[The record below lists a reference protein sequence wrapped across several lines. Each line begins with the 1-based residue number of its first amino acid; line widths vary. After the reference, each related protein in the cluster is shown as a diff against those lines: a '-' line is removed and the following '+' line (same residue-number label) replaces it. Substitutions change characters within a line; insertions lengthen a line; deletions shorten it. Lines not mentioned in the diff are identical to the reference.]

1 MDNNKIVTPSFVV
14 DTTLPDWIRTPD
26 NVISEGISTI
36 LEGSQVL
43 RTRYRSENH
52 KNFINFMEKSAESQE
67 RFGFGQDI
75 LQNLLKYRD
84 FDNYSK
90 EIVQYNILKVNGFI
104 GGSED
109 YVAPL
114 LTSDDVPI
122 LAVEPQGLA
131 QQILSGILPK
141 DDDLILS
148 EDETE
153 EIELVDGY
161 GFPEE
166 NGVIL
171 INDEVILYRRRE
183 GNRLLELQR
192 GASATTI
199 LPTFRDSG
207 QYLYSEPSKHY
218 AGSVVINLSVLFLV
232 SMLDTIH
239 KTYTVGIDSERIVP
253 EVNRSIV
260 LQNIKDFFRSKGSK
274 LGIKSLFKF
283 LFAENDVDVFY
294 PGDRMIK
301 PSVSTW
307 NESLIMRT
315 VPVPEVFCNP
325 EENYTTP
332 EKGIGSVIQFKSY
345 RAKVTDRYGKVTDY
359 NSDEVFAEGVIEYAS
374 EYQYEDETQY
384 ELYLNKDEYEGN
396 VISNPNTKLT
406 RDIFG
411 IDTNES
417 RRDRFT
423 ITVETTLGFP
433 DEGVIFIDN
442 EAICYKNKTP
452 NQFLNCTRGYIGVES
467 PHLSGTRVY
476 GPFYVEL
483 RFKDKDGV
491 EQVSRSWP
499 KGIVEKV
506 DILDGGLLHSREEVV
521 LNGYTGLLDPREQIL
536 CTIKNETIYTVAG
549 LDKPIEAIGYNRP
562 SVLSMSGYKESY
574 KFNPTSITS
583 NLEYTFIENVDDVL
597 ASQDA
602 RDINDGTM
610 PYLSYKTHGVDSI
623 YFNDDYV
630 FVSSSGFPSYTMGT
644 FNRNNCPIE
653 CKIGTSMTDDSV
665 FAVIPRRHLIQDNIN
680 AITYKGTDTIGI
692 FVDGVR
698 AFSNVSPQRLVQGTI
713 GSYKIIK
720 KGSGYKNPTVLVD
733 GQPNVAKAVVSEVDG
748 SILEI
753 KRVSSPNYTINPPV
767 KIVSGQGAAATGK
780 FDKFGRIIEV
790 NIDSIGSYYKDEPT
804 VVAVDRTG
812 KGKGALLKANVANGY
827 VQSVIVVNSGI
838 DYDDKATV
846 FEFYPVGSGADIKGI
861 TQYFEVNRPV
871 EIEKYNCDTNTDVWM
886 FDKGNGFLYE
896 SPGFMGDTTPIT
908 KTTFG
913 YTVSPKQLR
922 EQMKDFGESHSPI
935 LGWAFDGNPIYGPFG
950 YWNGTDDRN
959 GIRQMRSGYVKRIG
973 RSIIVPGG
981 SDTIASDPPSVGD
994 YPMGYFVQDYA
1005 YEPFTVAEEGGEV
1018 QPSDYLASEIPEFT
1032 TTELD
1037 QLIELDNST
1046 IVRKPP
1052 NWVLDENN
1060 GRLCNTPEFPKSL
1073 YPDGVYCYFIS
1084 VEADKETPEY
1094 PYIIGKT
1101 FNSRPISQNI
1111 QAITKRKLTPLP
1123 RSVVYSSL
1131 MYDDTPLVFDFQN
1144 VERLRNMS
1152 MKTGDE
1158 SYELRISNVT
1168 EGSINS
1174 IVVQDGNIDNR
1185 RVGDQLYFDNEG
1197 TSGGGSQAVISE
1209 VFGRD
1214 IEQTQGNTISTK
1226 VISHYQ
1232 RLDLSINNEFYTFNV
1247 DSLYDTFS
1255 VNNTSKVR
1263 AISYSIDDNELD
1275 VFTITHSI
1283 PLSGDKMR
1291 DSKRT
1296 LLDVGTVINLDIP
1309 VDEKVLYLENINYIK
1324 PGQTL
1329 TIKNGSPDGE
1339 FIPNEN
1345 VTVVSRYN
1353 NQSILVVRGQEPKKI
1368 PDETEVVID
1377 NLYTYTIVTSDSHE
1391 LLGGD
1396 EITIYNST
1404 QEGLNGTYTIQRISS
1419 SSFFIFVDELY
1430 EPDSDI
1436 YYTTQSP
1443 NSIGLISNIKL
1454 TSGGYGYSS
1463 LPKILGVYNEFI
1475 DRAIVK
1481 PVLNGTTITGF
1492 KVEDGGFRYN
1502 ENVIVVIE
1510 DFTGNGHGA
1519 IAEATVEGGIIT
1531 SVDIVDDNTG
1541 IDYIEP
1547 VIYLVQPEGKFIC
1560 TTDNI
1565 GKIQSMSVVNPGRD
1579 LTIEGANRPEIITD
1593 TKCVVKFTQ
1602 GTEFIRNQE
1611 VFQGSPNLMTS
1622 TARVKEYDSD
1632 RQVVTLID
1640 VVGNIKQGELL
1651 MSTDGIV
1658 SEVITEGDQHSI
1670 LRINGTSLPDGE
1682 FIDDTSKTSE
1692 LYPVIQ
1698 DSHRYQWF
1706 SYVISSDLQQNDYDT
1721 LVQDIIHPTGFVRF
1735 ADLTVHDFIDLRN
1748 SYTTSINDEI
1758 TLLSGEDL

>member
-1 MDNNKIVTPSFVV
+1 MDKNKIVTPSFVL

-26 NVISEGISTI
+26 NVISEGVSTI
-36 LEGSQVL
+36 LEGTQVL

-67 RFGFGQDI
+67 RLGFGQDI

-84 FDNYSK
+84 FDTYSK

-109 YVAPL
+109 YIAPL
-114 LTSDDVPI
+114 LTSDAKPI

-131 QQILSGILPK
+131 QQILAGIIPE
-141 DDDLILS
+141 DDNLILS

-183 GNRLLELQR
+183 GNRLIGLER

-207 QYLYSEPSKHY
+207 QYLYTTPSKHF

-239 KTYTVGIDSERIVP
+239 KTYTVGIDSERVVP
-253 EVNRSIV
+253 EVNRSTV
-260 LQNIKDFFRSKGSK
+260 LINIKDFFRSKGSK

-332 EKGIGSVIQFKSY
+332 EKGIGSIIQFKSY
-345 RAKVTDRYGKVTDY
+345 RAKVVDRYGKVTDY
-359 NSDEVFAEGVIEYAS
+359 DGGEVFAEGVIEYAS

-411 IDTNES
+411 ITANES
-417 RRDRFT
+417 RRDRYT
-423 ITVETTLGFP
+423 ITVESTLGFP
-433 DEGVIFIDN
+433 DEGVIFVDN
-442 EAICYKNKTP
+442 EAITYKSKTP
-452 NQFLNCTRGYIGVES
+452 NQFLECTRGYIGVES
-467 PHLSGTRVY
+467 PHQIGSRVY
-476 GPFYVEL
+476 GPFYVEM
-483 RFKDKDGV
+483 RIKDKNGV
-491 EQVSRSWP
+491 EHVSRSWP

-506 DILDGGLLHSREEVV
+506 DIIDGGLLHSREEVV
-521 LNGYTGLLDPREQIL
+521 VNGYTGLLDPREQIL
-536 CTIKNETIYTVAG
+536 CTIKNETIYNVAG
-549 LDKPIEAIGYNRP
+549 LDKPVEAIGYGRP
-562 SVLSMSGYKESY
+562 SVISMGGYKESY
-574 KFNPTSITS
+574 KFNPTTISS
-583 NLEYTFIENVDDVL
+583 HLEYTFIENVDDIL
-597 ASQDA
+597 SSQDA
-602 RDINDGTM
+602 RDIDDGTM
-610 PYLSYKTHGVDSI
+610 PYLSYKTYGVDSI

-644 FNRNNCPIE
+644 FNRNGCPVD
-653 CKIGTSMTDDSV
+653 CKIGPSMIDDSV
-665 FAVIPRRHLIQDNIN
+665 FAVIPRRHQIQDNID

-698 AFSNVSPQRLVQGTI
+698 AFSNVSPKRLIQGTV
-713 GSYKIIK
+713 GSYQVING
-720 KGSGYKNPTVLVD
+720 GSGYKNPTVLVD
-733 GQPNVAKAVVSEVDG
+733 GQSGVAKAVVSDING

-753 KRVSSPNYTINPPV
+753 KRISSPNYTINPPV
-767 KIVSGQGAAATGK
+767 KITSGKDAAADGK
-780 FDKFGRIIEV
+780 FDRFGRITKV
-790 NIDSIGSYYKDEPT
+790 NIRNNGQYYIDEPT

-812 KGKGALLKANVANGY
+812 KGKGALLKANVSNGY
-827 VQSVIVVNSGI
+827 VKSVTIINSGI

-846 FEFYPVGSGADIKGI
+846 FEFYPEGSGALVKST
-861 TQYFEVNRPV
+861 TQYYQVNRPV
-871 EIEKYNCDTNTDVWM
+871 EIEKFNCGKNTDVWSY
-886 FDKGNGFLYE
+886 DKGNGFLYE
-896 SPGFMGDTTPIT
+896 TPGFVGESTPTT

-913 YTVSPKQLR
+913 YTVSPKILR
-922 EQMKDFGESHSPI
+922 TEKNDIGETHSPI
-935 LGWAFDGNPIYGPFG
+935 LGWAFDGNPIYGPYG
-950 YWNGTDDRN
+950 YWNAEDDRK
-959 GIRQMRSGYVKRIG
+959 GIRQMRSGYVKRIS
-973 RSIIVPGG
+973 RSIVVPGG

-1005 YEPFTVAEEGGEV
+1005 FEPFTVAEDGGEQ
-1018 QPSDYLASEIPEFT
+1018 QPGDYLASEIPEFT
-1032 TTELD
+1032 TTEID
-1037 QLIELDNST
+1037 ELIELENYRGG
-1046 IVRKPP
+1046 RKPP

-1060 GRLCNTPEFPKSL
+1060 GRVCNTPEFPKDL
-1073 YPDGVYCYFIS
+1073 YPDGVYCYFIT
-1084 VEADKETPEY
+1084 VEEDNMTPEF
-1094 PYIIGKT
+1094 PYIVGKT

-1111 QAITKRKLTPLP
+1111 QAITKRTLSPLP
-1123 RSVVYSSL
+1123 KSVVYSSM

-1144 VERLRNMS
+1144 VERLRNTT
-1152 MKTGDE
+1152 MKTGDD
-1158 SYELRISNVT
+1158 SYELRISNVS
-1168 EGSINS
+1168 EGSINGV
-1174 IVVQDGNIDNR
+1174 VVQDGDIDNR
-1185 RVGDQLYFDNEG
+1185 RVGDYLYFDNEG

-1209 VFGRD
+1209 VFGKP
-1214 IEQTQGNTISTK
+1214 IEKTEGNVISTK

-1232 RLDLSINNEFYTFNV
+1232 RIDLSDNNEIYTFNK
-1247 DSLYDTFS
+1247 DSVYDTFS
-1255 VNNTSKVR
+1255 STNTSKVR
-1263 AISYSIDDNELD
+1263 VMSYNTSDNELD
-1275 VFTITHSI
+1275 VFTITDSL
-1283 PLSGDKMR
+1283 PETGDKMR
-1291 DSKRT
+1291 DSKRR
-1296 LLDVGTVINLDIP
+1296 LLDVGTVMSLDIP
-1309 VDEKVLYLENINYIK
+1309 ETENVLYLENTRYIK

-1329 TIKNGSPDGE
+1329 IVKNGSPDGE
-1339 FIPNEN
+1339 FISNEK
-1345 VTVVSRYN
+1345 VSVITLYN
-1353 NQSILVVRGQEPKKI
+1353 NNSVLVARSEESREIADQ
-1368 PDETEVVID
+1368 TEVVID
-1377 NLYTYTIVTSDSHE
+1377 NLYTYEITTEGSHN

-1396 EITIYNST
+1396 EIVLNNSV
-1404 QEGLNGTYTIQRISS
+1404 QEGLNGTYQIQRLSS
-1419 SSFFIFVDELY
+1419 GTFFIFVDKLY

-1436 YYTTQSP
+1436 YYTTHSR
-1443 NSIGLISNIKL
+1443 NSTGVISDIKL

-1463 LPKILGVYNEFI
+1463 LPRILGVYNEFI

-1481 PVLNGTTITGF
+1481 PILSGSTITGF
-1492 KVEDGGFRYN
+1492 EVEDGGFRYN
-1502 ENVIVVIE
+1502 EDVIVVIE

-1519 IAEATVEGGIIT
+1519 IAKASVVDSIIT
-1531 SVDIVDDNTG
+1531 SVDIVDDNVG
-1541 IDYIEP
+1541 IDYVEP
-1547 VIYLVQPEGKFIC
+1547 IIYLVQPEGKFIC

-1565 GKIQSMSVVNPGRD
+1565 GKIHSMAVVNPGRD
-1579 LTIEGANRPEIITD
+1579 LTIEGTNRPEIITD
-1593 TKCVVKFTQ
+1593 TKCVVKFTE
-1602 GTEFIRNQE
+1602 GTEFVKNQE
-1611 VFQGSPNLMTS
+1611 VFQGSPNLMTA

-1632 RQVVTLID
+1632 RQIVTLID
-1640 VVGNIKQGELL
+1640 VIGNIKQGELL
-1651 MSTDGIV
+1651 MTTDGVV

-1698 DSHRYQWF
+1698 DSYRYQWF

-1748 SYTTSINDEI
+1748 SYTTSINDDI
-1758 TLLSGEDL
+1758 TLLSIDDL